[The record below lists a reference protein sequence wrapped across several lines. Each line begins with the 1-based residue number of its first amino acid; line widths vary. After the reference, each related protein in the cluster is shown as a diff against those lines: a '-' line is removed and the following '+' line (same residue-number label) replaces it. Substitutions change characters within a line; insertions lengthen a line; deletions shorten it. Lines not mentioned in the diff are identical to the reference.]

1 MSGFTPTI
9 YHETLWAAVQAS
21 TEVIPRHHAIEVEGL
36 RNAFEP
42 MSYET
47 SQSRIIP
54 LSSDLRKGKKSVL
67 HVTIYRMA
75 SGRYEVT
82 AYAA

>member
-9 YHETLWAAVQAS
+9 YHETLWNAVQAA
-21 TEVIPRHHAIEVEGL
+21 TEAIPNHHAIEIEGL

-54 LSSDLRKGKKSVL
+54 LSTDLKRNRKSVL

>member
-9 YHETLWAAVQAS
+9 YHETLWHAVQAATDS
-21 TEVIPRHHAIEVEGL
+21 IPSHHAIEIEGL
-36 RNAFEP
+36 RNAFDP

-47 SQSRIIP
+47 SQSRAIP
-54 LSSDLRKGKKSVL
+54 LSSDLKRGRKSVL
-67 HVTIYRMA
+67 RVTIYRMQ

>member
-1 MSGFTPTI
+1 M

-21 TEVIPRHHAIEVEGL
+21 TDAIPSHHAIEIEGL

-47 SQSRIIP
+47 SQSRTIP
-54 LSSDLRKGKKSVL
+54 LSSDLKRGRKSVL
-67 HVTIYRMA
+67 HVTIYRMQ